1 LGDLV
6 FSYFQ
11 QTTDKTRIGA
21 EVSTSIEKGTTDV
34 EVGGDYKYDDTLLKV
49 KMNSEGK
56 LAGAFVQ
63 DVNKNTK
70 FTVSA
75 EVDVNRMTST
85 SVNDFRLGFRLD
97 FNHEG
102 N

>member
-1 LGDLV
+1 
-6 FSYFQ
+6 
-11 QTTDKTRIGA
+11 
-21 EVSTSIEKGTTDV
+21 
-34 EVGGDYKYDDTLLKV
+34 
-49 KMNSEGK
+49 MNSEGK